1 MISRCGLMQKK
12 DGMGMEEFKDYWLN
26 VHGPIASKMAN
37 LAQVRPARRSRCRA
51 SPMPSDRV
59 RWLSTDIPSC
69 NSTVTATWSRAWS
82 RCTAKERTMSRCSPT
97 PIAKFSCWPS
107 AKSFGSRSTCAAGSS
122 SSACRFSVAPTA
134 LLPSNSS
141 KNWWN
146 VHDRL
151 VQTVPGCVGYNQ
163 DLVIDRIDGGVS
175 VPYEELPVE
184 GVVEMWF
191 ETKEAFDEYYA
202 SPEFARASAH
212 SSEFIGA
219 INTYLTETYPVA
231 LPSA

>member
-1 MISRCGLMQKK
+1 
-12 DGMGMEEFKDYWLN
+12 MGMEEFKDYWLN

-37 LAQVRPARRSRCRA
+37 LRKYDQHVVVDAEHRHAIG
-51 SPMPSDRV
+51 RV
-59 RWLSTDIPSC
+59 RWLSTGIPSC

-82 RCTAKERTMSRCSPT
+82 RCTANGANDVPMFANPHCQ
-97 PIAKFSCWPS
+97 ILVLAKREVIRIPEYLRGR
-107 AKSFGSRSTCAAGSS
+107 KLIKRVSFLGRADGVT
-122 SSACRFSVAPTA
+122 
-134 LLPSNSS
+134 PSNSQE
-141 KNWWN
+141 WWN

-151 VQTVPGCVGYNQ
+151 VQDRSRGAWGYNQ

>member
-1 MISRCGLMQKK
+1 M
-12 DGMGMEEFKDYWLN
+12 
-26 VHGPIASKMAN
+26 
-37 LAQVRPARRSRCRA
+37 
-51 SPMPSDRV
+51 
-59 RWLSTDIPSC
+59 
-69 NSTVTATWSRAWS
+69 
-82 RCTAKERTMSRCSPT
+82 
-97 PIAKFSCWPS
+97 
-107 AKSFGSRSTCAAGSS
+107 
-122 SSACRFSVAPTA
+122 
-134 LLPSNSS
+134 
-141 KNWWN
+141 
-146 VHDRL
+146 HDRL

-231 LPSA
+231 MPSA